1 MSAHPRPALGP
12 VFALLSAL
20 TFATSGTFAAALL
33 EIGWS
38 PGAAVLFRI
47 GVSAAVLLVPG
58 ILSLRGRWHLLV
70 ENAREVVLF
79 GLFGVALAQLSYFT
93 AVQYLSVGVALLIE
107 YLSPVLVVL
116 WLWVRHGHR
125 PRRLTVAGVAV
136 AMTGLLLV
144 LDLAGAVVHPVGVA
158 WSLTAAVGA
167 AVYWVVAGSLREGF
181 PTIALTSGA
190 MVVATVVFGI
200 AVALGVM
207 PLEAPPGE
215 VTLGGRQ
222 LPWWVAAFGVALIS
236 SVTAYLTGAAGARI
250 LGSKVAS
257 VFGLLEVVAAVVYAW
272 LLLGQALR
280 PIQAVGGAAI
290 LAGLLLVHRDE
301 LEHAPAIIEMPA
313 VAEGEGIPDPQ
324 RSLPA

>member
-33 EIGWS
+33 AIGWT

-58 ILSLRGRWHLLV
+58 ILSLRGRWHLLA
-70 ENAREVVLF
+70 ENGREVVLF

-116 WLWVRHGHR
+116 WRWVRPGHR

-136 AMTGLLLV
+136 ALTGLLLV
-144 LDLAGAVVHPVGVA
+144 LDLTGAVVHPVGVA
-158 WSLTAAVGA
+158 WSLTAAIGA

-190 MVVATVVFGI
+190 MLVATVVFGL
-200 AVALGVM
+200 AVAVGVM

-215 VTLGGRQ
+215 VTLGGQ
-222 LPWWVAAFGVALIS
+222 QFPWWVAAFGVALIS
-236 SVTAYLTGAAGARI
+236 SVTAYLTDAAGARI

-290 LAGLLLVHRDE
+290 LVGLLLVHRDE
-301 LEHAPAIIEMPA
+301 TEETPAIIE
-313 VAEGEGIPDPQ
+313 
-324 RSLPA
+324 LPATAPEGSPAHPPA